1 MNDWRKEQKQIYDK
15 IMDKSKSGHQY
26 VYHENTANMLDKII
40 PKKGKI
46 LDVGCGS
53 GQLETRLSDREWYG
67 IDISP
72 KSVRAAKKF
81 CKVAVTGD
89 ATKRIP
95 FRSNYFDY
103 AVAIAFFHHTPGAIR
118 QSLKEIR
125 RVLKPK
131 GKLIIIDH
139 DKSDT
144 HTRLLHEGPL
154 RLVPS
159 GNERVFYPDQM
170 VAWLKDEGFDAS
182 GFEMISMYADQQAL
196 KPSIVVRMIKVPF
209 LLIFSKLGKKTTGH
223 FLINARVIK

>member
-1 MNDWRKEQKQIYDK
+1 MKDWRKEQKQIYDE
-15 IMDKSKSGHQY
+15 IMKRSKSGHQY
-26 VYHENTANMLDKII
+26 IYDENSVETLDKII
-40 PKKGKI
+40 PKKGRI

-53 GQLETRLSDREWYG
+53 GQLETRLKDREWYG

-72 KSVRAAKKF
+72 KSVRTAKKF

-95 FRSNYFDY
+95 FHSNYFDY
-103 AVAIAFFHHTPGAIR
+103 VVAIAFFHHTPGAIR

-125 RVLKPK
+125 RVLKHN
-131 GKLIIIDH
+131 GKVIIIDH

-170 VAWLKDEGFDAS
+170 VSWLKDEGFDAS
-182 GFEMISMYADQQAL
+182 GFEMISIYSDQQAL
-196 KPSIVVRMIKVPF
+196 KSSIFVRMLKVP
-209 LLIFSKLGKKTTGH
+209 LLLLFSKLGKKTTGN
-223 FLINARVIK
+223 FLISARVVK